1 MTYLLIASAV
11 AGGIL
16 LFLLAAASSNTAL
29 FAKHY
34 PLLLG
39 LNVVM
44 AVALV
49 GLVGYQLYALV
60 RARRQRVFGSRLTL
74 RFVGFFALMALVP
87 GALVYTVS
95 VSFLTRSIESW
106 FDVRV
111 DSALEGGI
119 SLGRSALE
127 SLLAD
132 LSANATAFAGELA
145 DTPPAAL
152 PVQLD
157 RLRERAGASEALLV
171 GASGAVIASA
181 SRDLGKLVADAP
193 PPGALRQAR
202 QAQRYAAVESEGE
215 RGLLLRVIVP
225 VRALSITGDTRYL
238 QLVQP
243 VPASLAAN
251 AESVQAAFRDYKELA
266 LARQGLRQIYLLT
279 LTLTLLFALFSA
291 IALAFILSRR
301 LSGPLADLAQGTQA
315 VARGD
320 FSQRAAVKSADELG
334 ILTRSFNAMTGQ
346 LDEARRAADA
356 SRAQVENAKA
366 RLENILA
373 NISAGVM
380 VFDPSLRL
388 EQANAGAAAILRED
402 LEPLIGR
409 PLAAWDAETEVA
421 SAIGE
426 GFDANGDTE
435 WQRELELSA
444 SGQVLLVRGSTL
456 PQAAGGGRIVVFDD
470 VTQLVAAQRATAWAE
485 VARRL
490 AHEIKNPL
498 TPIQLSAERMA
509 AKLGPKLAPED
520 AAALARATDTIVDQ
534 VAGLK
539 NMVDEFKAYA
549 RLPTPALAPLDLN
562 RLVSEVLALYE
573 HGSGP
578 VEIRTRLAAS
588 LPPVRGDAAQLRQV
602 IHNLLQNAQDALAGS
617 ADPVVELV
625 TEQVGDRIW
634 LRVIDNGAG
643 FAEATLKRAF
653 EPYVTTKPKGTGL
666 GLAIVKKII
675 DEHHGTVRIEN
686 GRERGAAVS
695 IALPLAKAA

>member
-520 AAALARATDTIVDQ
+520 AAALARATNTIVDQ

>member
-380 VFDPSLRL
+380 VFDP
-388 EQANAGAAAILRED
+388 
-402 LEPLIGR
+402 
-409 PLAAWDAETEVA
+409 
-421 SAIGE
+421 
-426 GFDANGDTE
+426 
-435 WQRELELSA
+435 
-444 SGQVLLVRGSTL
+444 
-456 PQAAGGGRIVVFDD
+456 
-470 VTQLVAAQRATAWAE
+470 
-485 VARRL
+485 
-490 AHEIKNPL
+490 
-498 TPIQLSAERMA
+498 
-509 AKLGPKLAPED
+509 
-520 AAALARATDTIVDQ
+520 
-534 VAGLK
+534 
-539 NMVDEFKAYA
+539 
-549 RLPTPALAPLDLN
+549 
-562 RLVSEVLALYE
+562 
-573 HGSGP
+573 
-578 VEIRTRLAAS
+578 
-588 LPPVRGDAAQLRQV
+588 
-602 IHNLLQNAQDALAGS
+602 
-617 ADPVVELV
+617 
-625 TEQVGDRIW
+625 
-634 LRVIDNGAG
+634 
-643 FAEATLKRAF
+643 
-653 EPYVTTKPKGTGL
+653 
-666 GLAIVKKII
+666 
-675 DEHHGTVRIEN
+675 
-686 GRERGAAVS
+686 
-695 IALPLAKAA
+695 

>member
-16 LFLLAAASSNTAL
+16 LFLLAAASGNTAL

-39 LNVVM
+39 LNVAM
-44 AVALV
+44 AVGLV

-74 RFVGFFALMALVP
+74 RFLGFFALMALVP

-111 DSALEGGI
+111 DNALEGGI

-132 LSANATAFAGELA
+132 LSANASVFAGELA

-157 RLRERAGASEALLV
+157 RVRERAGASEALLV
-171 GASGAVIASA
+171 SANGAVIASA
-181 SRDLGKLVADAP
+181 SGDLGKLVADAP
-193 PPGALRQAR
+193 PPAALRQAR
-202 QAQRYAAVESEGE
+202 QAQGYGAVESEGE
-215 RGLLLRVIVP
+215 HGLLLRVIVP
-225 VRALSITGDTRYL
+225 LPSVTLTGEARFL

-291 IALAFILSRR
+291 MALAFILSRR
-301 LSGPLADLAQGTQA
+301 LSEPLADLAQGTQA

-320 FSQRAAVKSADELG
+320 FTRRAPVKSADELG
-334 ILTRSFNAMTGQ
+334 ILTRSFNTMTGQ
-346 LDEARRAADA
+346 LDEARHAAEA

-373 NISAGVM
+373 NLSAGVL
-380 VFDPSLRL
+380 VLDPELRL
-388 EQANAGAAAILRED
+388 EHANAGASAILSED
-402 LEPLIGR
+402 LAPLVGTALADWAAEAELGR
-409 PLAAWDAETEVA
+409 
-421 SAIGE
+421 AIAD
-426 GFDANGDTE
+426 GFEANGVVE
-435 WQRELELSA
+435 WQRELDRPA
-444 SGQVLLVRGSTL
+444 SGQVLLLRGSTL
-456 PQAAGGGRIVVFDD
+456 PPEAGGGRIVVFDD
-470 VTQLVAAQRATAWAE
+470 VTQLIAAQRATAWAE

-562 RLVSEVLALYE
+562 RLVTEVLALYE
-573 HGSGP
+573 HGAGP
-578 VEIRTRLAAS
+578 VRIRTRLAEG
-588 LPPVRGDAAQLRQV
+588 LPPVKGDAAQLRQV
-602 IHNLLQNAQDALAGS
+602 IHNLLQNAQDALSGS
-617 ADPVVELV
+617 TDPVVELV
-625 TEQVGDRIW
+625 TEQTGDRIW
-634 LRVIDNGAG
+634 LRVMDNGAG
-643 FAEATLKRAF
+643 FSEATLKRAF
-653 EPYVTTKPKGTGL
+653 EPYVTTKAKGTGL

-686 GRERGAAVS
+686 RRERGAAVS
-695 IALPLAKAA
+695 IALPLARAA

>member
-16 LFLLAAASSNTAL
+16 LFLLAAATGNTAL

-44 AVALV
+44 AVALA

-193 PPGALRQAR
+193 PPGVLRQAR
-202 QAQRYAAVESEGE
+202 QAQGYGAVESEGE

-225 VRALSITGDTRYL
+225 VASLSITGDTRYL

-380 VFDPSLRL
+380 VFDPALRL

-409 PLAAWDAETEVA
+409 PLAAWDAEAEVA

-426 GFDANGDTE
+426 GFAAHGDSE

-456 PQAAGGGRIVVFDD
+456 PHAAGGGRIVVFDD

-520 AAALARATDTIVDQ
+520 AAALTRATNTIVDQ

-578 VEIRTRLAAS
+578 AAIRTRLADS

-634 LRVIDNGAG
+634 LRVMDNGAG

-686 GRERGAAVS
+686 RRERGAAVS

>member
-578 VEIRTRLAAS
+578 AAIRTRLADL

-686 GRERGAAVS
+686 RRERGAAVS
-695 IALPLAKAA
+695 IALPLARAA